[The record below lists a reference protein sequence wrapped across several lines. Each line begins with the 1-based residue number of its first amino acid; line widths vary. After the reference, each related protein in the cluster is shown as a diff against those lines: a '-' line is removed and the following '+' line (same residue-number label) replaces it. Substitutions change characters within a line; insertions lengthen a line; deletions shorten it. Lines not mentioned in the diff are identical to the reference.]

1 MRNFFRKINHQTSYF
16 FNEVGESTA
25 FLLRMPAWFFGLRF
39 RVVLATVNIVLLIAF
54 VLQIAAASGTG
65 YELKKLEQTK
75 ENISAQQQKIE
86 VEIAGINSMAYI
98 NAKMENLS
106 MISSPRLKHV
116 KVLPTTVAVIAQ

>member
-1 MRNFFRKINHQTSYF
+1 MRNFFRKINNKTSYF

-39 RVVLATVNIVLLIAF
+39 RVVLATANIVLLIAF

-86 VEIAGINSMAYI
+86 VEIAAINSMAYI
-98 NAKMENLS
+98 NAKVENS
-106 MISSPRLKHV
+106 MMIASPRLKHV
-116 KVLPTTVAVIAQ
+116 KVPATSVAVVAQ